1 MSIWW
6 ISICLSVWLIWHA
19 FFSWMPR
26 VTWKKILGMFY
37 NILTCNAPK
46 NSNFQ
51 FMFDPLQFA
60 LLRSKEKEVEEDG
73 MQKIPLIFPL
83 ARWSSFQVQG
93 HHEVLL
99 HLHSYKSWSSSLFKK
114 FYLFF
119 EVSYG
124 LFSNCFDLVLTPNG
138 EPCFE
143 YFMAKNLKESK
154 NIPFFP
160 K

>member
-1 MSIWW
+1 MSSQMSIWW

-37 NILTCNAPK
+37 TILTCNAPK

-83 ARWSSFQVQG
+83 APRSSCSSSRTSRSF
-93 HHEVLL
+93 L
-99 HLHSYKSWSSSLFKK
+99 HLHSLWLIRISSISK
-114 FYLFF
+114 
-119 EVSYG
+119 VSYG
-124 LFSNCFDLVLTPNG
+124 LFSNCFDLFRHVS
-138 EPCFE
+138 
-143 YFMAKNLKESK
+143 NLMG
-154 NIPFFP
+154 NHA
-160 K
+160 

>member
-1 MSIWW
+1 MNRHISNSFRNLCPVKCQYDGFLFVFQFGWIGMS
-6 ISICLSVWLIWHA
+6 

-83 ARWSSFQVQG
+83 APRSSCSSSRTSRSF
-93 HHEVLL
+93 L
-99 HLHSYKSWSSSLFKK
+99 HLHSLWLIRISSISK
-114 FYLFF
+114 
-119 EVSYG
+119 VSYG
-124 LFSNCFDLVLTPNG
+124 LFSNCFDLFRQGSNVMGNH
-138 EPCFE
+138 
-143 YFMAKNLKESK
+143 A
-154 NIPFFP
+154 
-160 K
+160 